1 MILYGSTQKEGKGVC
16 SVMIPGFL
24 RAGLGFCGVGWTLM
38 VKLHG
43 VVIIPFVH
51 KAMQFL

>member
-1 MILYGSTQKEGKGVC
+1 MILYGSTQKEGKG
-16 SVMIPGFL
+16 SVTIPGFL

-43 VVIIPFVH
+43 VVTIPFVH